1 MLGPCH
7 VLMWMNDERQKA
19 HAHLMLVAATA
30 VAVAVAVSALRC
42 YTRYPAKRVC
52 RHLSNAADGIRAAL
66 ERLANNICKRHL
78 LQWRIILVYPRVR
91 VRVRVWVR
99 VRVRKRP

>member
-7 VLMWMNDERQKA
+7 VLMWMNYERQKA

-30 VAVAVAVSALRC
+30 TAVAATAVSALRC

-91 VRVRVWVR
+91 VRVRV
-99 VRVRKRP
+99 RVRKRP